1 MFRLTKSFSSRFTLP
16 QQRHMTNKVYGVA
29 KNGAT
34 MKIELTEVETKICK
48 VLQGVS
54 TLIAKER
61 PDLPKI
67 ESRIAGGWV
76 RDKLLG
82 KDCHDLDVAVNDMMG
97 YEFATFV
104 NKYLKSQGHP
114 TRSIAKIDSNPEKS
128 KHLETATTKLFDQEV
143 DFCNLRTEV
152 YEPGSRIPS
161 HITFGTPTEDAYR
174 RDITINSLFY
184 NVNTMQVEDLTK
196 HGISDLI
203 HGIIRTPLKPFETF
217 HDDPLR
223 VIRCIRFAS
232 RFNFEMTPEIIEAA
246 KHPEIKDALIHKIS
260 RERIGAEFEKMITG
274 PHPLLALCLI
284 HQLELYSV
292 IMQPPSGI
300 INGTVGSETE
310 AVNAVGIVDWLEK
323 NDALGPSDAVEK
335 RQMILS
341 ASVLPY
347 LGVTVEQK
355 KKIMPAVQLVL
366 RDAIKTTN
374 ADMNTVS
381 TIFRG
386 IPVLREL
393 AKTNKE
399 RVVKR
404 SELGMIIR
412 DLGALWETAIKCTL
426 VKELLDTY
434 SDKPWSNNREEI
446 EVDKEICGKYK
457 NLIKKAEDYGIKDCY
472 QWKHLVDGK
481 RASQVIGLK
490 PGPHVTELLK
500 VQMIWQLENPNGTKE
515 ECESVIEK
523 YWSNKH

>member
-1 MFRLTKSFSSRFTLP
+1 
-16 QQRHMTNKVYGVA
+16 
-29 KNGAT
+29 
-34 MKIELTEVETKICK
+34 
-48 VLQGVS
+48 
-54 TLIAKER
+54 
-61 PDLPKI
+61 
-67 ESRIAGGWV
+67 
-76 RDKLLG
+76 
-82 KDCHDLDVAVNDMMG
+82 
-97 YEFATFV
+97 
-104 NKYLKSQGHP
+104 
-114 TRSIAKIDSNPEKS
+114 
-128 KHLETATTKLFDQEV
+128 
-143 DFCNLRTEV
+143 
-152 YEPGSRIPS
+152 
-161 HITFGTPTEDAYR
+161 
-174 RDITINSLFY
+174 
-184 NVNTMQVEDLTK
+184 
-196 HGISDLI
+196 
-203 HGIIRTPLKPFETF
+203 
-217 HDDPLR
+217 
-223 VIRCIRFAS
+223 
-232 RFNFEMTPEIIEAA
+232 MTPEIIEAA

-355 KKIMPAVQLVL
+355 KRIMPAVQLVL

>member
-1 MFRLTKSFSSRFTLP
+1 
-16 QQRHMTNKVYGVA
+16 
-29 KNGAT
+29 
-34 MKIELTEVETKICK
+34 
-48 VLQGVS
+48 
-54 TLIAKER
+54 
-61 PDLPKI
+61 
-67 ESRIAGGWV
+67 
-76 RDKLLG
+76 
-82 KDCHDLDVAVNDMMG
+82 
-97 YEFATFV
+97 
-104 NKYLKSQGHP
+104 
-114 TRSIAKIDSNPEKS
+114 
-128 KHLETATTKLFDQEV
+128 
-143 DFCNLRTEV
+143 
-152 YEPGSRIPS
+152 
-161 HITFGTPTEDAYR
+161 
-174 RDITINSLFY
+174 
-184 NVNTMQVEDLTK
+184 
-196 HGISDLI
+196 
-203 HGIIRTPLKPFETF
+203 
-217 HDDPLR
+217 
-223 VIRCIRFAS
+223 
-232 RFNFEMTPEIIEAA
+232 MTPEIIEAA